1 MVNQVNDKSLFPLT
15 GLTSSAGATSRAQT
29 APQEATPAVRLSLSE
44 TTQASMTA
52 PPAVT
57 QDLSSSALVQEIRDR
72 VQSGRF
78 VIDYE
83 QVGQA
88 LLRDVV
94 ARAVGRQG

>member
-1 MVNQVNDKSLFPLT
+1 MVNQVNDKSLFQLT
-15 GLTSSAGATSRAQT
+15 GLTPNAGATARAQT
-29 APQEATPAVRLSLSE
+29 IAHEATRAVRLSLSE
-44 TTQASMTA
+44 TTQAGMA
-52 PPAVT
+52 PQAQDT
-57 QDLSSSALVQEIRDR
+57 QNLSSSALVQEIRDR

-88 LLRDVV
+88 MLRDVV

>member
-1 MVNQVNDKSLFPLT
+1 MVNQVNDKSLFQLT
-15 GLTSSAGATSRAQT
+15 GLNPNAGATARAQPT
-29 APQEATPAVRLSLSE
+29 APEATPAVRLSLSE
-44 TTQASMTA
+44 TTQGLA
-52 PPAVT
+52 PQAEVT
-57 QDLSSSALVQEIRDR
+57 QSLSSSALIQEIRDR

-88 LLRDVV
+88 MLRDVV